1 METPDSNPD
10 SRTPPTTPDPTGQAA
25 AAAAS
30 SAQRLIEV
38 ITELADFDVVFSSDA
53 DRQAV
58 QEMVDLTSD
67 EHRRALLIGLLLE
80 RIRNH

>member
-1 METPDSNPD
+1 METPDSAPD
-10 SRTPPTTPDPTGQAA
+10 STPPTSAA
-25 AAAAS
+25 AA

-38 ITELADFDVVFSSDA
+38 ITELAEFDVAFSSDA

-58 QEMVDLTSD
+58 QEMVELTSE

-80 RIRNH
+80 RIRAH

>member
-1 METPDSNPD
+1 MESPDSNPD
-10 SRTPPTTPDPTGQAA
+10 ATPGAATPPTTSDA

-38 ITELADFDVVFSSDA
+38 ITELAEFDVVFSSDA

-58 QEMVDLTSD
+58 QEAVDLTSE

-80 RIRNH
+80 RIREH

>member
-1 METPDSNPD
+1 METPDLTPD
-10 SRTPPTTPDPTGQAA
+10 SATPPATPATP

-30 SAQRLIEV
+30 SAQRLIDV
-38 ITELADFDVVFSSDA
+38 ITELAEFDVVFSSDA

-58 QEMVDLTSD
+58 SQMVELTSE

-80 RIRNH
+80 RIREH

>member
-1 METPDSNPD
+1 METPDSAPD
-10 SRTPPTTPDPTGQAA
+10 STPPSSAA
-25 AAAAS
+25 AA

-38 ITELADFDVVFSSDA
+38 ITELAEFDVAFSSDA

-58 QEMVDLTSD
+58 QEMVELTSE

-80 RIRNH
+80 RIRAH

>member
-1 METPDSNPD
+1 MDTPDSTPNSIPG
-10 SRTPPTTPDPTGQAA
+10 SPTPPTTPDA

-38 ITELADFDVVFSSDA
+38 ITELAEFDVVFSSDA
-53 DRQAV
+53 DREAV

-80 RIRNH
+80 RIRPR

>member
-1 METPDSNPD
+1 MDTPDS
-10 SRTPPTTPDPTGQAA
+10 TPDATPGSATPDAT
-25 AAAAS
+25 AAAS

-38 ITELADFDVVFSSDA
+38 ITELAEFDVVFSSDA

-58 QEMVDLTSD
+58 QEMVDITSD

-80 RIRNH
+80 RIREH

>member
-1 METPDSNPD
+1 METPDSTPD
-10 SRTPPTTPDPTGQAA
+10 PVTPPTDP

-38 ITELADFDVVFSSDA
+38 ITELAEFDVVFSSDA
-53 DRQAV
+53 DREAV
-58 QEMVDLTSD
+58 QEMVDLTSE

-80 RIRNH
+80 RIRAH

>member
-1 METPDSNPD
+1 METPDSAPD
-10 SRTPPTTPDPTGQAA
+10 STPPSSATAA
-25 AAAAS
+25 

-38 ITELADFDVVFSSDA
+38 ITELAEFDVAFSSDA

-58 QEMVDLTSD
+58 QEMVELTSE

-80 RIRNH
+80 RIRAH